1 MEGKEAEKERMFRFL
16 RETGFLKTEKV
27 EKALRRVDRGYFVP
41 ANEKGFAYY
50 DTAIPIGHGQTISA
64 PAVVAFMLEAL
75 DVREG
80 MKVLEVGTGSGY
92 NCALLSV
99 LVGAKGKVVS
109 VERVPELAEL
119 ARANIA
125 SAGIRLDNI
134 EIMVGDG
141 SEGYAPDAPY
151 DRIIVTAALPSLD
164 LKHPLV
170 AQLKGDGKLVAPVGS
185 YVQDLVLFEKKGGKM
200 GRILPVMFVPLVG
213 KYGFGER
220 V

>member
-1 MEGKEAEKERMFRFL
+1 
-16 RETGFLKTEKV
+16 
-27 EKALRRVDRGYFVP
+27 VDRGFFVP
-41 ANEKGFAYY
+41 ENEKGFAYY
-50 DTAIPIGHGQTISA
+50 DTAIPIGYGQTISA

-80 MKVLEVGTGSGY
+80 MKVLEVGAGSGY

-99 LVGAKGKVVS
+99 LAGAAGKVVS

-125 SAGIRLDNI
+125 ASGIGMGNI

-141 SEGYAPDAPY
+141 SGGYAPEAPY

-164 LKHPLV
+164 LGHPLV
-170 AQLKGDGKLVAPVGS
+170 AQLGEKGKMVAPVGE
-185 YVQDLVLFEKKGGKM
+185 YVQDLVLFEKGSGSM
-200 GRILPVMFVPLVG
+200 RRILPVMFVPLIG
-213 KYGFGER
+213 KYGFGGQG
-220 V
+220 